1 MEKRGYFRRGKTS
14 KRLELLKDAD
24 SLEYPQGIKA
34 ASILGEQEPN
44 LQPDDNLITLK
55 DGQTK
60 PPYHTPQ
67 LLAAS
72 GQSIGKNQD
81 QETRMKM
88 I

>member
-24 SLEYPQGIKA
+24 SLEYPQGIEA
-34 ASILGEQEPN
+34 ASTIGEQEPN
-44 LQPDDNLITLK
+44 LQPFDNLMTVN